1 MADKNE
7 RLGPGPD
14 ERAGQDRWEAPRPAP
29 AAAPTRTRRPA
40 GGRRP
45 LTPMPKG
52 DPWSLP
58 GPPPGGPAVV
68 ALGGGHGL
76 ATALA
81 AVRRYAG
88 SVTAVVS
95 VADDGGSSG
104 RLRRAHDCPAPG
116 DLRKCLVALAA
127 PDTVWREA
135 FEHRFCGGD
144 LDGHALG
151 NLVIVGLAEVLG
163 DFGRALE
170 EAGRLLDC
178 AGRVLPATTDP
189 VVLTAE
195 AGDGADAEHP
205 VEGQVAVSNS
215 MDRIRRVHIVPE
227 DAKAHPDV
235 TSAIEMA
242 DQVILAPGSLFTS
255 LAPVLCVPAI
265 REALAATRGRIIHV
279 CNLQPQV
286 PETLGLDATDH
297 LRAVLD
303 HGARVDTFLYQ
314 LGGDLAADEVA
325 IRGWNVEP
333 VAVEVAGPNGHVH
346 DPGALAKAL
355 EGLL

>member
-1 MADKNE
+1 MADEQGSEQNDFGK
-7 RLGPGPD
+7 
-14 ERAGQDRWEAPRPAP
+14 RPAP
-29 AAAPTRTRRPA
+29 APAPTRTRRPT

-52 DPWSLP
+52 DPWQLG

-104 RLRRAHDCPAPG
+104 RLRKVHDVPAPG
-116 DLRKCLVALAA
+116 DLRRCLVALAA
-127 PDTVWREA
+127 SDTVWREA
-135 FEHRFCGGD
+135 FEHRFRGGD

-151 NLVIVGLAEVLG
+151 NLIIVGLTQVLG

-189 VVLTAE
+189 VVLTAD
-195 AGDGADAEHP
+195 AGEGADAEV
-205 VEGQVAVSNS
+205 VEGQVAVSNT
-215 MDRIRRVHIVPE
+215 MDPIRRVHIVPE
-227 DAKAHPDV
+227 DAKAHPEV
-235 TSAIEMA
+235 VSAIELA

-265 REALAATRGRIIHV
+265 REALAATRGRIVHV

-303 HGARVDTFLYQ
+303 HGARGDTFLNQ
-314 LGGDLAADEVA
+314 LGGDLVADEAA
-325 IRGWNVEP
+325 IRALNVEP
-333 VAVEVAGPNGHVH
+333 VAAEVAGPNGHVH

>member
-1 MADKNE
+1 
-7 RLGPGPD
+7 
-14 ERAGQDRWEAPRPAP
+14 
-29 AAAPTRTRRPA
+29 TRTRRPA

-189 VVLTAE
+189 V
-195 AGDGADAEHP
+195 
-205 VEGQVAVSNS
+205 AVTNS

-286 PETLGLDATDH
+286 PETLGLDA
-297 LRAVLD
+297 
-303 HGARVDTFLYQ
+303 
-314 LGGDLAADEVA
+314 
-325 IRGWNVEP
+325 
-333 VAVEVAGPNGHVH
+333 
-346 DPGALAKAL
+346 
-355 EGLL
+355 

>member
-1 MADKNE
+1 MAENE
-7 RLGPGPD
+7 RGDNKSENGEHGSL
-14 ERAGQDRWEAPRPAP
+14 ERRPAP
-29 AAAPTRTRRPA
+29 APAPTRIRRPT

-52 DPWSLP
+52 DPWQLG
-58 GPPPGGPAVV
+58 GPIPGGPTVV

-76 ATALA
+76 ATTLTAL
-81 AVRRYAG
+81 RRYAG

-104 RLRRAHDCPAPG
+104 RLRQIYDVPAPG
-116 DLRKCLVALAA
+116 DLRKCLVALAES
-127 PDTVWREA
+127 DSVWREA
-135 FEHRFCGGD
+135 FEHRFRGGD

-151 NLVIVGLAEVLG
+151 NLILVGLTQVLG
-163 DFGRALE
+163 DFGQALE
-170 EAGRLLDC
+170 EAGRLMDC

-189 VVLTAE
+189 VVLTAD
-195 AGDGADAEHP
+195 AGDAGPESSN

-215 MDRIRRVHIVPE
+215 LDRIRRVHIVPE
-227 DAKAHPDV
+227 DAKAHPEV
-235 TSAIEMA
+235 LSAIELA

-255 LAPVLCVPAI
+255 LAPVLCVPSI
-265 REALAATRGRIIHV
+265 REALAATRGRIVHV
-279 CNLQPQV
+279 CNLEPQV

-303 HGARVDTFLYQ
+303 HGARVDAFLYH
-314 LGGDLAADEVA
+314 LGGELAADEIS
-325 IRGWNVEP
+325 IRALGVEP
-333 VAVEVAGPNGHVH
+333 VAADVAGPGGHVH
-346 DPGALAKAL
+346 DPAALAKAL

>member
-1 MADKNE
+1 VAEDSTE
-7 RLGPGPD
+7 GTGGHPQTPG
-14 ERAGQDRWEAPRPAP
+14 QKRPAP
-29 AAAPTRTRRPA
+29 APAPTRIRRPT

-45 LTPMPKG
+45 LTPLAKG
-52 DPWSLP
+52 DPWSLG

-76 ATALA
+76 ATALTA
-81 AVRRYAG
+81 ARRYAG

-104 RLRRAHDCPAPG
+104 RLRKVHNVPAPG
-116 DLRKCLVALAA
+116 DIRRCLVALAA
-127 PDTVWREA
+127 SDTVWREA
-135 FEHRFCGGD
+135 FEHRFRGGD

-151 NLVIVGLAEVLG
+151 NLMIVGLTQVLG
-163 DFGRALE
+163 DFGRALD
-170 EAGRLLDC
+170 EACRLLDC

-189 VVLTAE
+189 VILTAD
-195 AGDGADAEHP
+195 AGDGADTGR

-215 MDRIRRVHIVPE
+215 MERIRRVHIVPE

-235 TSAIEMA
+235 SSAIEMA

-255 LAPVLCVPAI
+255 LAPVLCVPAV
-265 REALAATRGRIIHV
+265 REALAGTRGRIIHV

-303 HGARVDTFLYQ
+303 HDARVDAFLYH
-314 LGGDLAADEVA
+314 LGGDLAADEIA
-325 IRGWNVEP
+325 IRALGVEP
-333 VAVEVAGPNGHVH
+333 VAADVAGPGGHVH
-346 DPGALAKAL
+346 DPAALAKAL